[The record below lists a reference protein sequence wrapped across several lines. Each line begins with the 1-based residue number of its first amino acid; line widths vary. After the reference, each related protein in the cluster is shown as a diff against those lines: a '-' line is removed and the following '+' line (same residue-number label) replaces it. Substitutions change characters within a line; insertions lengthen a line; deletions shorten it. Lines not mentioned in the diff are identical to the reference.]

1 MFRLMLKVLIP
12 LFIFVYR
19 LTGGAIGGR
28 MRVLPVLLLTT
39 TGRKSGKQRTVP
51 VAYIKDNNSYIV
63 IASNSGQPKHP
74 AWFHNI
80 KSNPTATVQIGRST
94 FKVQAEIADPAKK
107 EKLWSHAVKIAPGYE
122 KYQQRTTRDIPVVL
136 LHPMVPSPVGQ

>member
-94 FKVQAEIADPAKK
+94 FKV
-107 EKLWSHAVKIAPGYE
+107 
-122 KYQQRTTRDIPVVL
+122 
-136 LHPMVPSPVGQ
+136 

>member
-39 TGRKSGKQRTVP
+39 THG
-51 VAYIKDNNSYIV
+51 
-63 IASNSGQPKHP
+63 
-74 AWFHNI
+74 
-80 KSNPTATVQIGRST
+80 
-94 FKVQAEIADPAKK
+94 
-107 EKLWSHAVKIAPGYE
+107 
-122 KYQQRTTRDIPVVL
+122 
-136 LHPMVPSPVGQ
+136 